1 MLNINAML
9 SVARA
14 EMQQCR
20 RMARTWVFIV
30 LASLISLG
38 QYLGISLGFMIGS
51 TETSVSGLNNPRYIL
66 AAMGTLFVGLFS
78 LGIIFLSF
86 DIRTRDVKNRIYEVI
101 DSRPITNIE
110 LLVGRLAGVIWL
122 FFIPM
127 LIFLFL
133 VVVYSGISQVA
144 GFSFGEPIEI
154 WSILSFVVFDVLP
167 NLALWGALVILLAV
181 LVRLRFLVVIL
192 TIGLMFGLQWLVS
205 RLPLDLQL
213 ALTPSSAVVF
223 PSDLA
228 PFFVNS
234 SMFFNRVAFLLIAS
248 GFLFVASALYVRREA
263 TQSRDGI
270 IGVGAFTLGVVV
282 LVSLCN
288 FAGQEEKLES
298 EWARIHSQESLT
310 NLIDVQRITGQV
322 DVFPGNKIQLDLQL
336 QVVTSNDNVNDY
348 EVFSL
353 NPGYKIK
360 TLEANGNTITDYQF
374 DAGLLKISKQY
385 FAGSVSELK
394 IRAHGKL
401 DLRFAYLD
409 SVLQIDRKYFNAL
422 NFMFALGA
430 EYSIFH
436 TNFVALLP
444 SIKWLPMAGPAV
456 GEDQID
462 VRKRDYFNIDLQVS
476 LPKNWIA
483 AGTGHREQI
492 LSERRAIYRFT
503 PSSPVPAVALI
514 ASKFEQATMEINGI
528 EFEFLYSKKHRR
540 TMQSLAIMEPKLKE
554 WGEERL
560 NLAESMGLNF
570 PYELFSFVEVP
581 TRLRVYG
588 GGWRMESVLSQPGM
602 ALIREQLLPTA
613 RFDNSIKYWR
623 STNDNEEELAEQV
636 FNSVRNYFQTDIFG
650 GNALNSLAQQFIR
663 NQSSPHDLGAIAL
676 DFLLQELVADV
687 VVDNV
692 DYFSVP
698 TIIEDF
704 TLLQQNL
711 VFISRLRDQTN
722 SYKTW
727 ETIENTRLSELDFR
741 SDPQHAYHVLISKS
755 EVVIQAL
762 KEVVGEEKLI
772 QLLADLIDTFNGTNF
787 SYDELRSLASQR
799 GWEIDGVVGDWLTDT
814 ALPGFVVSTPQ
825 VIRLEDDEDLNSVY
839 ETTFKVWNGESVSGA
854 LKVWGVFDNPGDEFD
869 ERRSVLEPI
878 RIPGEAGYLFA
889 VQTERPPASIH
900 ITPYLSYNRSNI
912 VLDIPELQLEDYT
925 IQALAP
931 QPTMVPIDWTP
942 LPDGVIIVDDLD
954 PGFSVEQTSTENQ
967 SEIPAFFRFFM
978 ELAGD
983 LNETETDNGLP
994 ILPFDVVSGRQEI
1007 WYRNT
1012 HGPYFHKYRRTAA
1025 RNDSP
1030 GEKIPAKFEA
1040 NIDHSGNWR
1049 LEYYIGSTE
1058 VSSSSH
1064 SFSFSV
1070 GFGTATAT
1078 TTTNSESEE
1087 SNLLA
1092 PHTLTIENGSR
1103 TFETLLE
1110 PERVEQV
1117 GWVSVGEYELD
1128 AGPVVI
1134 EVTGEGKLIADAI
1147 RWTYL
1152 SETE

>member
-1 MLNINAML
+1 MLNISAIL

-30 LASLISLG
+30 LASLISVG
-38 QYLGISLGFMIGS
+38 QYLVASLGFMLSS
-51 TETSVSGLNNPRYIL
+51 TEQSSVGLNNPRYIL

-86 DIRTRDVKNRIYEVI
+86 DIRIRDVKNRIYEVI

-144 GFSFGEPIEI
+144 GFGFGEPIET
-154 WSILSFVVFDVLP
+154 WSILSYVVFDVIP

-181 LVRLRFLVVIL
+181 LVRFRFLVMVL
-192 TIGLMFGLQWLVS
+192 AIGLMFGLQWLAS

-213 ALTPSSAVVF
+213 ALTPSSAIVF
-223 PSDLA
+223 PSDLV

-234 SMFFNRVAFLLIAS
+234 SMFFNRVALLLITF
-248 GFLFVASALYVRREA
+248 GFLFVASALYFRREA
-263 TQSRDGI
+263 TQLRDGI
-270 IGVGAFTLGVVV
+270 IGIGSFALGVVV

-288 FAGQEEKLES
+288 FIGQEEKLES
-298 EWARIHSQESLT
+298 EWARVHSQESLT
-310 NLIDVQRITGQV
+310 NLIDIQRITGQV
-322 DVFPGNKIQLDLQL
+322 DVFPGNKIQLDLHL
-336 QVVTSNDNVNDY
+336 QVVSSNDNANDY

-353 NPGYKIK
+353 NPGYKIE
-360 TLEANGNTITDYQF
+360 TLEANGNAITDHQF
-374 DAGLLKISKQY
+374 DAGLLKIPKQY
-385 FAGSVSELK
+385 FAETVTDLK
-394 IRAHGKL
+394 VRAHGKL

-409 SVLQIDRKYFNAL
+409 SVLRIDRKHFNAL
-422 NFMFALGA
+422 NFMFALGD

-436 TNFVALLP
+436 PNFVALLP
-444 SIKWLPMAGPAV
+444 SIKWLPIAGPAV

-462 VRKRDYFNIDLQVS
+462 VRKRDYFYIDLHVS

-483 AGTGHREQI
+483 AGPGHREQI
-492 LSERRAIYRFT
+492 LSKNRASYRFT

-554 WGEERL
+554 WGEEKL
-560 NLAESMGLNF
+560 KLAESMGLNF

-602 ALIREQLLPTA
+602 ALIREQSLPTA
-613 RFDNSIKYWR
+613 RFDSSIKYWR
-623 STNDNEEELAEQV
+623 NTNDSEEELAEQV

-663 NQSSPHDLGAIAL
+663 NQSSPHDSGAIAL

-687 VVDNV
+687 VVDDI

-698 TIIEDF
+698 TIIENF
-704 TLLQQNL
+704 VFLQSQN
-711 VFISRLRDQTN
+711 FISRLRDQTV

-741 SDPQHAYHVLISKS
+741 SDPQHAYHVLIAKNSI
-755 EVVIQAL
+755 VVRAL
-762 KEVVGEEKLI
+762 KEVVGEEKLM
-772 QLLADLIDTFNGTNF
+772 QLLADVVDHFQGRNF
-787 SYDELRSLASQR
+787 SYDEFQALALQR
-799 GWEIDGVVGDWLTDT
+799 GWEIDGVVGDWLRDT
-814 ALPGFVVSTPQ
+814 ALPGFIIDTPQ

-839 ETTFKVWNGESVSGA
+839 ETTFKAWNGELVPGA
-854 LKVWGVFDNPGDEFD
+854 LKIWAIFDNPGDEAD
-869 ERRSVLEPI
+869 ERRSVLGPV
-878 RIPGEAGYLFA
+878 RIPGKGGYLFA
-889 VQTERPPASIH
+889 IQTEKPPVSIH
-900 ITPYLSYNRSNI
+900 ITPYLSYNRRNI
-912 VLDIPELQLEDYT
+912 VLEIPKLQLEDYT

-931 QPTMVPIDWTP
+931 QPTMVPIEWTP

-954 PGFSVEQTSTENQ
+954 PGFSVVQTSTEKEP
-967 SEIPAFFRFFM
+967 EIPAFLRFFT
-978 ELAGD
+978 ELAGA
-983 LNETETDNGLP
+983 LMHETETDNGLP
-994 ILPFDVVSGRQEI
+994 ISPFDTVSGRQEI

-1012 HGPYFHKYRRTAA
+1012 NSQYFHKYRRTAA

-1030 GEKIPAKFEA
+1030 GEKIPAQFEA
-1040 NIDHSGNWR
+1040 IIDRSGDWR
-1049 LEYYIGSTE
+1049 LDYYIGSTE
-1058 VSSSSH
+1058 VSSSS
-1064 SFSFSV
+1064 SSYSV
-1070 GFGTATAT
+1070 SLTFGSATVST
-1078 TTTNSESEE
+1078 TTSSESEG
-1087 SNLLA
+1087 SNSLA
-1092 PHTLTIENGSR
+1092 PHTLTIENGTR

-1110 PERVEQV
+1110 PEQVEEV

-1128 AGPVVI
+1128 SGPVVI
-1134 EVTGEGKLIADAI
+1134 KVTGEGKLIADAI